1 MEDKEQKVDVNK
13 ELVDN
18 QAEAT
23 PASEEKQGADSSSQE
38 EKIDYKKRYEEISTE
53 LDNVSHELNQAKFT
67 LTQKNKAEKESR
79 KKQLDNDFEDDDTGD
94 DDEPNKDITDI
105 VREEVEKAQLLMRK
119 DIITEEIDRLTS
131 DSDEKDLI
139 KLFYDR
145 KIVKTGFDKG
155 SIRKDLEYAQIL
167 ANQPRLNKVM
177 SEIQKKK
184 ESEEA
189 IDYTSGSGGHKIK
202 SDSISKVNLSDKDKA
217 LMAKYGLKPE
227 DIKS

>member
-1 MEDKEQKVDVNK
+1 
-13 ELVDN
+13 
-18 QAEAT
+18 
-23 PASEEKQGADSSSQE
+23 
-38 EKIDYKKRYEEISTE
+38 
-53 LDNVSHELNQAKFT
+53 
-67 LTQKNKAEKESR
+67 
-79 KKQLDNDFEDDDTGD
+79 
-94 DDEPNKDITDI
+94 
-105 VREEVEKAQLLMRK
+105 MRK